1 MSGAIGVNHE
11 SSSNALRDPK
21 PLPRTLCTSSTSWRL
36 VPISLY
42 DNSNIHGGRI
52 ATVPCGLPSPARHA
66 NDPPTSNGPMPAA
79 VGKINYEGSNAL
91 RPQPPEED
99 HDLLYFIVR

>member
-52 ATVPCGLPSPARHA
+52 ATVPCGLPSMGQNTTTAGPK
-66 NDPPTSNGPMPAA
+66 TSKVEPLCRLPL
-79 VGKINYEGSNAL
+79 EGTT
-91 RPQPPEED
+91 
-99 HDLLYFIVR
+99 